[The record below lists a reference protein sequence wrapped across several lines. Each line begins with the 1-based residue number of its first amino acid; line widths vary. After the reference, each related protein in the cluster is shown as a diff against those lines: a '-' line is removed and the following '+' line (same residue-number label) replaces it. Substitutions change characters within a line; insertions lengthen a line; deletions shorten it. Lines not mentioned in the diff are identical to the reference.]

1 MEGVPRTPQELER
14 IGLKMVCFLGLAN
27 ADGAVIS
34 LITGSIGYSKPHRTR
49 IAGVLTL
56 DLIVFAAYMAVF
68 LPIGY
73 WIGRRIFERSCVW
86 FTEDRPPTS
95 REQAAALQLAWREAA
110 LSFAAWL
117 GAAAVFG
124 TMHLFQDG
132 GLVATRTALNIV
144 MGGIATS
151 TAAYLLVERALRPFV
166 AVALASGPPARPHAL
181 GIRPRLLLAWAWGSA
196 IPMLILVLTLLGPPV
211 GRVPSA
217 GGILFLVVSGLGA
230 GAFVTYVVAHSLADG
245 LDPIR
250 AALGRVQ
257 AGDLDTEIQVDDG
270 GEVGQLQNGFNRMV
284 AGLRERRQLQD
295 LFGRHVGADVARL
308 ALEQGAA
315 LGGERR
321 EVSVLFVDLIG
332 STELSQSR
340 APEQVVD
347 TLNAFF
353 DAVVRTV
360 GAEGGWVNK
369 FEGDGALCVFGAPVA
384 QSDHAARA
392 LRAARTLRQE
402 LLALAASNP
411 GFDAAIG
418 VSAGDVVAGNV
429 GTEDRY
435 EYTVIGDPVNEA
447 ARLTDE
453 AKRQPGRVLAGESAV
468 RIAGDEASRWSRA
481 GTVLLRGRSAP
492 TTVYAPS

>member
-1 MEGVPRTPQELER
+1 M
-14 IGLKMVCFLGLAN
+14 
-27 ADGAVIS
+27 
-34 LITGSIGYSKPHRTR
+34 
-49 IAGVLTL
+49 
-56 DLIVFAAYMAVF
+56 
-68 LPIGY
+68 
-73 WIGRRIFERSCVW
+73 
-86 FTEDRPPTS
+86 
-95 REQAAALQLAWREAA
+95 
-110 LSFAAWL
+110 
-117 GAAAVFG
+117 
-124 TMHLFQDG
+124 
-132 GLVATRTALNIV
+132 
-144 MGGIATS
+144 
-151 TAAYLLVERALRPFV
+151 
-166 AVALASGPPARPHAL
+166 
-181 GIRPRLLLAWAWGSA
+181 
-196 IPMLILVLTLLGPPV
+196 
-211 GRVPSA
+211 
-217 GGILFLVVSGLGA
+217 
-230 GAFVTYVVAHSLADG
+230 TYVVAHSLADG

-250 AALGRVQ
+250 AALSRVQ
-257 AGDLDTEIQVDDG
+257 AGDLDTTIQVDDG

-447 ARLTDE
+447 ARLTE
-453 AKRQPGRVLAGESAV
+453 QAKQRLGRVLASPALDCRSSA
-468 RIAGDEASRWSRA
+468 R
-481 GTVLLRGRSAP
+481 
-492 TTVYAPS
+492 